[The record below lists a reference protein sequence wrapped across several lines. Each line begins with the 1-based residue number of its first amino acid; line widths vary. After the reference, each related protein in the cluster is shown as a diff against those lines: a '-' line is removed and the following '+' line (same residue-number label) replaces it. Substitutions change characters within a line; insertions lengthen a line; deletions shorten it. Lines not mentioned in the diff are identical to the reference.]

1 MKPKPFLIVQGNRP
15 GLTIQYFATRN
26 EALAFAEANPARVSI
41 LLFGTMSGTKG
52 GRPYVALNVFT
63 PAALRQERAE
73 IAKADRERAA
83 RNAERDCKIA
93 TGAFV
98 LPTEIIPTELGL

>member
-1 MKPKPFLIVQGNRP
+1 MKPKPFLTVQGNRP

-26 EALAFAEANPARVSI
+26 EALAFAEANPSRVSV
-41 LLFGTMSGTKG
+41 LLYGTMSGTKG
-52 GRPYVALNVFT
+52 GRPYVALNVFP
-63 PAALRQERAE
+63 PAALRLERAK
-73 IAKADRERAA
+73 IAKSDRERIA
-83 RNAERDCKIA
+83 RNAERSRKIA

>member
-1 MKPKPFLIVQGNRP
+1 MKPKPFLTVQGNRP

-26 EALAFAEANPARVSI
+26 EALAFAEANPSRVSV
-41 LLFGTMSGTKG
+41 LLYGTMSGTKG

-63 PAALRQERAE
+63 PAALRLEKAE
-73 IAKADRERAA
+73 IAKAERERIA
-83 RNAERDCKIA
+83 RNAERSRKIA